1 MGMLQDEQ
9 KEQLNGIFAELPH
22 PVELVLFTKEEDCE
36 HCQTTREL
44 LEDLDA
50 ISDNVNLTVKDLDAD
65 VADVEKFGVDKVPAI
80 IIQGEKDYGIRFYGV
95 PAGYEFTSLI
105 KDVIAVGN
113 REHGLTD
120 DVLRE
125 LEKIDVPVH
134 LQVMVTTACPY
145 CPTAVRTAHM
155 LAMANDNIVAD
166 MVETA
171 EFPDL
176 VERFSVQG
184 VPHTIINDEYG
195 FVGPAPE
202 LEVAYSILMALDK
215 EVPQSFLDAI
225 EAAAKH
231 EHEHGHE
238 GHDHGDHDDHDHD

>member
-9 KEQLNGIFAELPH
+9 KEQLNGIFAELKN
-22 PVELVLFTKEEDCE
+22 PVELVFFTKEKDCE

-50 ISDNVNLTVKDLDAD
+50 ISDNVNLTVKDFEAD
-65 VADVEKFGVDKVPAI
+65 GADVEKYGVDKVPAI
-80 IIQGEKDYGIRFYGV
+80 VVEGERDFGIRFYGV

-105 KDVIAVGN
+105 KAVIAVGN
-113 REHGLTD
+113 RDHGLDD

-125 LEKIDVPVH
+125 LEKIDVPVS

-145 CPTAVRTAHM
+145 CPTAVHTAHM

-176 VERFSVQG
+176 VEKFNVQG

-202 LEVAYSILMALDK
+202 LEVAYSILMALDR

-231 EHEHGHE
+231 EHVHGPNCDHGHE
-238 GHDHGDHDDHDHD
+238 GHGHDD